1 MFTKM
6 SKKFRSKKT
15 VWLAHFKYLLKCSRH
30 EEAHELLKR
39 SLQSLPKYKHIETM
53 QKFAQMEFELGSPE
67 RGRTIFSALLEK
79 NPKRMDL
86 LFVYIDKEIKNG
98 DISKARALFNNV
110 VNPVD
115 NDRKQQ
121 FKFSDKQMKSLFKK
135 WYRMEDEYGDE
146 ESQEKVKDEARAYVA
161 RGRS

>member
-1 MFTKM
+1 
-6 SKKFRSKKT
+6 
-15 VWLAHFKYLLKCSRH
+15 
-30 EEAHELLKR
+30 
-39 SLQSLPKYKHIETM
+39 
-53 QKFAQMEFELGSPE
+53 
-67 RGRTIFSALLEK
+67 
-79 NPKRMDL
+79 MDL

-98 DISKARALFNNV
+98 DISKARALFDNV

-115 NDRKQQ
+115 NDRKQK

-161 RGRS
+161 KGRS